1 MILRNREGAPAPGHR
16 ELLIVLVQRSSFTS
30 LGLISPIVGPEEP
43 RRSGG
48 AAGDERPYPG
58 EDTFVHLRD
67 VCTLPDG
74 STRRV
79 AVTLDTG
86 ELLSKKVKN
95 NGKSKH

>member
-1 MILRNREGAPAPGHR
+1 MNAPTPG
-16 ELLIVLVQRSSFTS
+16 
-30 LGLISPIVGPEEP
+30 G
-43 RRSGG
+43 
-48 AAGDERPYPG
+48 
-58 EDTFVHLRD
+58 DTFVRLRD